1 MNIDMN
7 NIATYLGCVVL
18 VGFVFY
24 VMTNM
29 LSINNKV
36 IEGLTSSSSSQQ
48 TPEKLLEALKNTKQN
63 LVDNLHVEKYKTQY
77 HELLLNAEDVLHL
90 KLFEQFKTAI
100 TNNTL
105 NDPKTLI
112 ALSQLQNAKTALKD
126 LDEFFE
132 HFKSKSSSMLS
143 MIY

>member
-77 HELLLNAEDVLHL
+77 SMYDEMGTNVDLPTTGNFTEPYGFNGTTHNNLFIAGK
-90 KLFEQFKTAI
+90 KLALAI
-100 TNNTL
+100 EISTL
-105 NDPKTLI
+105 YTPNFGLI
-112 ALSQLQNAKTALKD
+112 
-126 LDEFFE
+126 
-132 HFKSKSSSMLS
+132 
-143 MIY
+143 